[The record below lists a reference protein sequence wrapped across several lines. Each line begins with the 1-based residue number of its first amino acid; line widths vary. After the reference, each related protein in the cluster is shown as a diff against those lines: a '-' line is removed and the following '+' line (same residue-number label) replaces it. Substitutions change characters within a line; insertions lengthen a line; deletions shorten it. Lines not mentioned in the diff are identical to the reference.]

1 MELYSLD
8 SSDDEIK
15 IVHERISKTTSPDQI
30 QKILRKLDRKLDRK
44 FDISFP
50 EKVRSIQF
58 MTSGSPLSLAD
69 LDVEQVKIRQ
79 VTAIKTTKIRGGTS
93 QTGRFRC

>member
-30 QKILRKLDRKLDRK
+30 QKILKRK

>member
-1 MELYSLD
+1 MELYTLD
-8 SSDDEIK
+8 SSDDEIQ

-30 QKILRKLDRKLDRK
+30 QKILRK

-69 LDVEQVKIRQ
+69 LDVEQMKIRQ

>member
-8 SSDDEIK
+8 SSDDEIQ

-30 QKILRKLDRKLDRK
+30 QKILKRK

-58 MTSGSPLSLAD
+58 LTSGSPLSLAD
-69 LDVEQVKIRQ
+69 LDVENMKIRQ

>member
-8 SSDDEIK
+8 SSDDEIQ

-30 QKILRKLDRKLDRK
+30 QQILRKLKK
-44 FDISFP
+44 NDISFP
-50 EKVRSIQF
+50 DKVRSIQF
-58 MTSGSPLSLAD
+58 LTSGSPLSLAD

-93 QTGRFRC
+93 QTRRFRC